1 MALFALDLRSFAD
14 AGGIRKAPDGHR
26 VKQSGAPVD
35 EIVKDSDFVAKS
47 GAT

>member
-1 MALFALDLRSFAD
+1 VALFALDLRSFAD

-26 VKQSGAPVD
+26 VKKSGARQD
-35 EIVKDSDFVAKS
+35 EIAKDCDFVAKS